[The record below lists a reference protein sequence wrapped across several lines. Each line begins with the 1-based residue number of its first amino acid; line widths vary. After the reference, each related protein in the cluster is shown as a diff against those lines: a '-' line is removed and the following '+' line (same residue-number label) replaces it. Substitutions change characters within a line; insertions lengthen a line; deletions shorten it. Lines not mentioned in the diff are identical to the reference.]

1 MPAKLV
7 QIRRGTTSNHSIF
20 VGETGE
26 ITVDTDKD
34 TVVVHDKATAGGH
47 PLAKEDMTNVS
58 NAVGITQLKVD
69 QAPSAG
75 QVLSVDNTN
84 SLIFSTIDVS
94 AEPVGGDLTGTVAN
108 AQINANT
115 IGITELNLNDGNDGQ
130 FLKTNGAGVISFGTV
145 PIPDISAEP
154 VGGDV
159 TGTVGNIQIPD
170 NSITSAMIAPG
181 VIVAQDIATN
191 AVNGTHLA
199 MGGDAAGDTLY
210 YNGTDYIRLAKGTA
224 GQVLTMNGGATAPEW
239 AASTGG
245 GGGGNSTYIED
256 VFTGD
261 GTTTTFTLSI
271 SASSEEKLLVFIE
284 GVAQPTGTY
293 TLPTPTTIDIT
304 SAPPATGDSIR
315 VLHMGVNTSIIED
328 NFIGDGTATT
338 FSPLTNEAND
348 KEAILVFI
356 DGVAQPTGSYT
367 LPTTTSIDFPSSPPG
382 NGSKVKVLHLVI
394 TNGIGSLLED
404 TTPQLGGALD
414 FNGHKFTNHILPSQH
429 QQYDIGSAEF
439 KIRHLFL
446 SDNSLYMGDNG
457 ASIKA
462 DGSTIVV
469 QDFKTG
475 DLHLDNTHRDG
486 NSVDGTSGSWTFEEG
501 DENLFLLNNITGKKY
516 KINLTEIE

>member
-58 NAVGITQLKVD
+58 NAVGITQLKVN
-69 QAPSAG
+69 QVPSAG

-94 AEPVGGDLTGTVAN
+94 AESVGGDLTGTVAN

-199 MGGDAAGDTLY
+199 MGSDAAGDTLY
-210 YNGTDYIRLAKGTA
+210 YDGTDYVRLAKGTA

-239 AASTGG
+239 ATGTGG
-245 GGGGNSTYIED
+245 GGGGSAFVED
-256 VFTGD
+256 EFTGD
-261 GTTTTFTLSI
+261 GTTTSFTLST
-271 SASSEEKLLVFIE
+271 SASSEE
-284 GVAQPTGTY
+284 
-293 TLPTPTTIDIT
+293 
-304 SAPPATGDSIR
+304 SI
-315 VLHMGVNTSIIED
+315 M
-328 NFIGDGTATT
+328 
-338 FSPLTNEAND
+338 
-348 KEAILVFI
+348 VFI
-356 DGVAQPTGSYT
+356 DGVSQPTSAYT
-367 LPTTTSIDFPSSPPG
+367 LPSDTNLTFNPAPPNSSAI
-382 NGSKVKVLHLVI
+382 KVLHLGLAG
-394 TNGIGSLLED
+394 NGMNNLVED
-404 TTPQLGGALD
+404 TSPQLGGALD
-414 FNGHKFTNHILPSQH
+414 FNGHKCTNHILPSQLDT
-429 QQYDIGSAEF
+429 YDIGSAEF
-439 KIRHLFL
+439 KITDMYLG
-446 SDNSLYMGDNG
+446 SNTLYMGDD
-457 ASIKA
+457 ATIKA
-462 DGSTIVV
+462 EGTAIVV
-469 QDFKTG
+469 QDLKTG